1 MKNLQQWLDEYGADH
16 LNKTNQKVHLVCV
29 PLIFL
34 SVVAFLYLIPFEIS
48 GIRLG
53 DVVLPLAL
61 FWYVF
66 LGYKAFFIMV
76 AQVLAA
82 VSITIGAIVT
92 IDTQGACILFGSVF
106 VVAWV
111 GQFWGHKQEGHR
123 PSFFKD
129 LQYLLIGPL
138 WVWLGQH

>member
-16 LNKTNQKVHLVCV
+16 RNKTNQKVHLVCV

-34 SVVAFLYLIPFEIS
+34 SVVAFLYLLPLEVGRIHV
-48 GIRLG
+48 G
-53 DVVLPLAL
+53 DVLLPLAL

-66 LGYKAFFIMV
+66 LGFKAFFIML
-76 AQVLAA
+76 AQVAVSVVLTILAVVSLGAQGAAILFAA
-82 VSITIGAIVT
+82 V
-92 IDTQGACILFGSVF
+92 F
-106 VVAWV
+106 VLAWI
-111 GQFWGHKQEGHR
+111 GQFWGHKQEGR
-123 PSFFKD
+123 KPSFFKD

>member
-16 LNKTNQKVHLVCV
+16 RNLTNQKVHLICV

-34 SVVAFLYLIPFEIS
+34 SVVAFLYLIPLEVS

-53 DVVLPLAL
+53 DVVLPLVL

-66 LGYKAFFIMV
+66 LGYKPFFIMA
-76 AQVLAA
+76 AQVIAA
-82 VSITIGAIVT
+82 VSITIGALVT
-92 IDTQGACILFGSVF
+92 IGTEGAWILFGSIF
-106 VVAWV
+106 VLAWI
-111 GQFWGHKQEGHR
+111 GQFWGHKQEGR
-123 PSFFKD
+123 KPSFFKD

>member
-1 MKNLQQWLDEYGADH
+1 MKNLQQWLEEYGADH
-16 LNKTNQKVHLVCV
+16 RNPTNQKVHRVCV

-34 SVVAFLYLIPFEIS
+34 SVVAFLYILPLEVA
-48 GIRLG
+48 GIHVG
-53 DVVLPLAL
+53 DVLLPMAL

-66 LGYKAFFIMV
+66 LGYKAFLVMLV
-76 AQVLAA
+76 QVVLA
-82 VSITIGAIVT
+82 VGLTISALIYLQ
-92 IDTQGACILFGSVF
+92 TQGACIMFAALFVL
-106 VVAWV
+106 AWI
-111 GQFWGHKQEGHR
+111 GQFWGHKQEGRR